1 MLAPLLVSLTLA
13 ATAPAAPAPPR
24 APEAPVRIVAVC
36 APAAIAEA
44 PEAPEPPSWIARTL
58 AQVIADAPDPEA
70 MAAALAR
77 APRPRI
83 VIDGVAPEAE
93 AFEWALPAGLPQLRE
108 TRTDT
113 VINVPRGTALAVSN
127 VAGTIVVR
135 AWKRHDVRVV
145 AVHARRDRL
154 APRLEA
160 GTLTVSMVGR
170 HGEPAFGD
178 LTVMVPESMPMQL
191 SSIESPIDI
200 EGVRAAIAAG
210 SVAGDVIVREVR
222 GPLELNSVEG
232 GVHVVDSRGRVRV
245 ASINNL
251 VRLERVEGLIDA
263 ESVNGD
269 IRLDGVESPDVD
281 ASSVNGSVV
290 FTGPFQPRGRY
301 RLASHRGNLRV
312 GVPVGA
318 KVDVSV
324 ATFNG
329 AFQSRLPHEVVPRT
343 GKGRRFTFTLGGGGS
358 SLELQSFEG
367 LIQLLRDDGPPDA
380 PAPPAPPAPPA
391 REDGR

>member
-1 MLAPLLVSLTLA
+1 MLAPILAALALT
-13 ATAPAAPAPPR
+13 ATAPAAPTAPAPCD
-24 APEAPVRIVAVC
+24 APTPVAVAFALPEPAETPEAPIALVRRI
-36 APAAIAEA
+36 AIARA
-44 PEAPEPPSWIARTL
+44 IAH
-58 AQVIADAPDPEA
+58 
-70 MAAALAR
+70 
-77 APRPRI
+77 APRARV
-83 VIDGVAPEAE
+83 VIDGPELEAE
-93 AFEWALPAGLPQLRE
+93 AFELALPAAAPRLRE
-108 TRTDT
+108 TRSDT
-113 VINVPRGTALAVSN
+113 VFLVPRGTALTVSN
-127 VAGTIVVR
+127 AAGNIVVR
-135 AWKRHDVRVV
+135 AWKRPDVRIV

-154 APRLEA
+154 TPKLED

-170 HGEPAFGD
+170 HGEPAFGEI
-178 LTVMVPESMPMQL
+178 TVMVPQWMPMQL
-191 SSIESPIDI
+191 SSIESGIDV

-210 SVAGDVIVREVR
+210 SVSGDVIVREVR

-269 IRLDGVESPDVD
+269 IQLDDIESPDVD

-290 FTGPFQPRGRY
+290 FSGPFQPRGRY

-343 GKGRRFTFTLGGGGS
+343 GNGRRFTFTLGGGGS
-358 SLELQSFEG
+358 SLELQSFQG
-367 LIQLLRDDGPPDA
+367 LIQLLRDVGPPDA
-380 PAPPAPPAPPA
+380 PAPVAPPAPPAPPA
-391 REDGR
+391 KEDGR